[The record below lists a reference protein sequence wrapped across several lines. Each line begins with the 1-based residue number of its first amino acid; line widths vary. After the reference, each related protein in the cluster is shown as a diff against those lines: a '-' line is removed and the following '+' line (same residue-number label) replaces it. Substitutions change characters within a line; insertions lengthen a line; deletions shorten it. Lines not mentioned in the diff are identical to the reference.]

1 MNHTEFELLDGA
13 GVRVSLASGAVTY
26 IKKNGVD
33 LIPDD
38 QETLW
43 FGDSNVAGKYNFE
56 VKTIAGKVYT
66 AVLDWVPTV

>member
-1 MNHTEFELLDGA
+1 MDGE
-13 GVRVSLASGAVTY
+13 GDRISLAAGAVVY

-43 FGDSNVAGKYNFE
+43 FSVENDAGEYAFE
-56 VKTIAGKVYT
+56 VLTVGGNLYT
-66 AVLDWVPTV
+66 ATLDWIPTP